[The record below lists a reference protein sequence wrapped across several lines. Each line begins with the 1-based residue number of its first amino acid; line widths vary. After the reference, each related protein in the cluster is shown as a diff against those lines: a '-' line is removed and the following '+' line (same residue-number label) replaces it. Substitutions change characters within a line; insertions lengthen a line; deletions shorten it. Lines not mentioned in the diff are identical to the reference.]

1 MKKIHYHSDCPFFAG
16 CENMLAVFFNNE
28 ELLSK
33 FEVSFS
39 YGKSKR
45 YKEGLNKRVHRI
57 GNITQFPLFLIDEY
71 VLIGAVTQR
80 FPKFLSTIFKI
91 IYILFPIKYFFF
103 FFNFIQMWFF
113 FGRNRVDLLHI
124 NNGGY
129 PAAMSA
135 SAATLAARLRGV
147 RNIVY
152 VVNNVATPYTQP
164 IRWFD
169 YPIDIFVKR
178 CVSIFV
184 TGSEFAGNALK
195 KVLKAEKINWVKIHN
210 GIKQRKIVESVAQ
223 VAVRLE
229 MNPNRLH
236 FGVVALFEE
245 RKGHIVLLK
254 AIKHLIDRGIT
265 VPIIH
270 LEGHGKLK
278 QDLMLFV
285 EKHALKKYIRF
296 IGDEENVFDFIN
308 ALDVLILPSIRD
320 EDFPNVIIEAM
331 SLGKPVIGTEIAG
344 IPEQISTD
352 TGLIISPDNIKTLAN
367 AITYLM
373 ENKQERI
380 QFGINAKKHFNQK
393 FEQHIS
399 VKNYMSLYKN
409 LLEGIQ

>member
-45 YKEGLNKRVHRI
+45 YREGLNQRVHCI
-57 GNITQFPLFLIDEY
+57 GKITQFPLFLIDEY

-91 IYILFPIKYFFF
+91 IYILFPIKYIFF
-103 FFNFIQMWFF
+103 FFNFIQMWLF

-135 SAATLAARLRGV
+135 SASSIAARLRGIK
-147 RNIVY
+147 NIVY
-152 VVNNVATPYTQP
+152 VVNNVAMSYKEPT
-164 IRWFD
+164 RWFD
-169 YPIDIFVKR
+169 YPIDFFVKR
-178 CVSIFV
+178 CVSVFV
-184 TGSEFAGNALK
+184 TGSEFAGDSLK
-195 KVLKAEKINWVKIHN
+195 TVLTANKINWLKIHN

-229 MNPNRLH
+229 MNPSRLH

-245 RKGHIVLLK
+245 RKGHLILLK
-254 AIKHLIDRGIT
+254 AIKHLVDNINT
-265 VPIIH
+265 VPVIL
-270 LEGHGKLK
+270 LEGHGRLM
-278 QDLMLFV
+278 QDLRKYV
-285 EKHALKKYIRF
+285 KKNSLSEHIRF

-308 ALDVLILPSIRD
+308 ALDALILPSIRE
-320 EDFPNVIIEAM
+320 EDFPNVILEAM
-331 SLGKPVIGTEIAG
+331 SLGKPVIGTQIAG
-344 IPEQISTD
+344 IPEQISAD
-352 TGLIISPDNIKTLAN
+352 TGLIVSPDNIEALAN

-399 VKNYMSLYKN
+399 VKNYMNLYNN